1 MPRTLLNLRWSETF
15 PRLVA
20 DFAIVQLSFLLSL
33 LAAFIFALRTDPNVS
48 AIELVETFQN
58 LYSSQFFPLS
68 LLFPVVFLMSGF
80 YTKSRLYSSSYKLQV
95 LLRGSI
101 LASLIYLAIHF
112 VVNRAGVLPRS
123 VLLCF
128 FVLVGVG
135 IISAR
140 KLKEWILRSE
150 STTTQGSSSE
160 VSVLEDPPILVVG
173 GAGYI
178 GSILCRKLLDQGAR
192 VRVLDSLMYGDSAIR
207 DLYAHPRF
215 QMFNGDCRH
224 IQSVVGALAG
234 VKSVVHLAAIV
245 GDPACEQNSQSALEI
260 NYAATRMLIEI
271 AKGNSVDRLVFAS
284 SCSVYGATDFLVDEK
299 SKVEPISLYAQTKVD
314 SETALL
320 NSSTTAFHPTILR
333 FATVFGHSPRPR
345 FDLVVNLLTAK
356 AHKEGIITIFNGEQW
371 RPFIHVADV
380 ADGII
385 CALRAPIALV
395 SGQVFN
401 VGDSRLNHT
410 ISEIAEKI
418 KIAFP
423 NTKIESVENADKRNY
438 RVSFEKI
445 RGQLGFECSMK
456 IEDGIAEMRQAFVN
470 HGVTDHTD
478 VHYHNQR
485 YLGLNGSP
493 LHQDPID
500 AEVMAAFARSVS
512 SIEES
517 VIA

>member
-1 MPRTLLNLRWSETF
+1 MPKTLLNLRWSETL
-15 PRLVA
+15 PRLAA
-20 DFAIVQLSFLLSL
+20 DFAIVQVSFLLAL
-33 LAAFIFALRTDPNVS
+33 LAASIFALRTQPEVS
-48 AIELVETFQN
+48 AIELVETFQD
-58 LYSSQFFPLS
+58 LYTSQFLPLS
-68 LLFPVVFLMSGF
+68 LLFPIVFLLSGF
-80 YTKSRLYSSSYKLQV
+80 YTKSRLYSPSYKLQV
-95 LLRGSI
+95 LVRGSI
-101 LASLIYLAIHF
+101 LASLIYLAVHF
-112 VVNRAGVLPRS
+112 VVNRADVLPRS

-135 IISAR
+135 IIGAR
-140 KLKEWILRSE
+140 QLKEWILRNE
-150 STTTQGSSSE
+150 NTITSSSGM
-160 VSVLEDPPILVVG
+160 SLLAEDPPILVVG

-192 VRVLDSLMYGDSAIR
+192 VRVLDSLIYGDSAIR
-207 DLYAHPRF
+207 DLYTHPRF

-224 IQSVVGALAG
+224 IQSVVEALAG

-271 AKGNSVDRLVFAS
+271 AKGNSVNRLVFAS
-284 SCSVYGATDFLVDEK
+284 SCSVYGATDFVVDEQ
-299 SKVEPISLYAQTKVD
+299 SKVDPISLYAQTKVD

-320 NSSTTAFHPTILR
+320 NAATKAFHPTILR

-371 RPFIHVADV
+371 RPFIHVGDV
-380 ADGII
+380 AEGIL

-410 ISEIAEKI
+410 LSEIAEKI
-418 KIAFP
+418 KLAFP
-423 NTKIESVENADKRNY
+423 NTKVESVENADKRNY

-456 IEDGIAEMRQAFVN
+456 IEDGIAEMRQAFVDQ
-470 HGVTDHTD
+470 GVTDHTD

-493 LHQDPID
+493 MHQDPID

-512 SIEES
+512 SIEEP
-517 VIA
+517 VNV